1 MAKVHIQPFGLLDM
15 LYFKNKKN
23 KREKIIQSMETK
35 PLPVNYKSNIKA
47 AERHPDNQQFEIE
60 RIITRGRGDV
70 KSYILRKKDGTSSA
84 FFRAGQFVVLRQK
97 IDGKLICRPVT
108 LSCGPAMTLEGRCV
122 VTVKRVEPEG
132 FLSGYIH
139 DHWKVGDTVETSGP
153 QGTFY
158 YEGLRDAPQVIAVA
172 GGSGITPI
180 FAMANAI
187 ADGDED
193 FRLTILY
200 GSRTRADILFE
211 EEFREIMG
219 RTDKV
224 RLVNVLSDERCEGC
238 EGCEHGLITAELI
251 KKYAGEGQYSVFA
264 AGSKGMYDFL
274 DGEIEKL
281 GLAGKFYRKELY
293 DNVSMPW
300 QYRDYPAEAKDK
312 VFTLKVRMCASEV
325 EIPCAAN
332 ENLMVALERAGIA
345 GPNRCRGGICG
356 WCRSRLISG
365 TVFIPED
372 TDGRR
377 EADKLL
383 GYIHPCASFATSD
396 LCIEMP
402 NRKN

>member
-1 MAKVHIQPFGLLDM
+1 MANIHIKLFGLLDM
-15 LYFKNKKN
+15 LYFKNKKS

-35 PLPVNYKSNIKA
+35 PLTVTYQSNLKA
-47 AERHPDNQQFEIE
+47 AERHPDNQEFVIDQ
-60 RIITRGRGDV
+60 IITRGKGDV
-70 KSYILRKKDGTSSA
+70 KSYVLKKKDGTNPA
-84 FFRAGQFVVLRQK
+84 FFRAGQFVVLRQM

-108 LSCGPAMTLEGRCV
+108 ISCGPAMTLEGRYV
-122 VTVKRVEPEG
+122 VTVKRVEPDG
-132 FLSGYIH
+132 FLSNYIH
-139 DHWKVGDTVETSGP
+139 DNWKVGDTVESSGP
-153 QGTFY
+153 QGTFF
-158 YEGLRDAPQVIAVA
+158 YEGVRDAPKVIAVA

-193 FRLTILY
+193 FNLTVLY
-200 GSRTRADILFE
+200 GSRTKEDILFE
-211 EEFREIMG
+211 EEFNSIMK
-219 RTDKV
+219 RTNKV
-224 RLVNVLSDERCEGC
+224 KLVNVLSEEKC
-238 EGCEHGLITAELI
+238 EGCEHGFITAELI
-251 KKYAGEGQYSVFA
+251 KKYAGDGQYSVFA

-274 DGEIEKL
+274 DGEIRKL
-281 GLAGKFYRKELY
+281 GLVKKFYRKELY
-293 DNVSMPW
+293 DNVSKPW
-300 QYRDYPAEAKDK
+300 QYEGYPAEARDK
-312 VFTLKVRMCASEV
+312 VFTLRVKMCASEF

-332 ENLMVALERAGIA
+332 ENITVALERAGIA

-383 GYIHPCASFATSD
+383 GYIHPCATFATSD

-402 NRKN
+402 NREN